1 MTTNKKKLIQSNT
14 SCVFFHSN
22 NTKTCTIDRLIQRIQ
37 LLACNLDTEFAML
50 CTMYY
55 LLYGSEF
62 FSDSFFLQEYT
73 VLLYIRN
80 LKKLIN
86 PEKLI
91 LNLYSETGSVKLSAF
106 FPLQNGLN
114 EICWVL
120 SSMFT

>member
-1 MTTNKKKLIQSNT
+1 MTMNKKLIQSDT
-14 SCVFFHSN
+14 SFFLSN

-62 FSDSFFLQEYT
+62 FSDSFFLQEVT
-73 VLLYIRN
+73 VLP
-80 LKKLIN
+80 KKSKKSLIN

-91 LNLYSETGSVKLSAF
+91 LKFVH
-106 FPLQNGLN
+106 
-114 EICWVL
+114 
-120 SSMFT
+120 

>member
-1 MTTNKKKLIQSNT
+1 MMLLTAIIQDDYEQKKMIQSDT
-14 SCVFFHSN
+14 SFFLSN
-22 NTKTCTIDRLIQRIQ
+22 NTKTCTIDILIQRIQ

-73 VLLYIRN
+73 VLL
-80 LKKLIN
+80 KKSKKSLIN

-91 LNLYSETGSVKLSAF
+91 LKFVH
-106 FPLQNGLN
+106 
-114 EICWVL
+114 
-120 SSMFT
+120 